1 MEYAEVS
8 ARPGVERFTARL
20 DRDVVTLIYRSPVA
34 ADKRGRCLRVR
45 TAQVAGPDKW
55 DFRP

>member
-34 ADKRGRCLRVR
+34 ADKRGALPE
-45 TAQVAGPDKW
+45 GPDSPGR
-55 DFRP
+55 RPG